1 MCSGQ
6 SGGSVGSR
14 GEFRPGGP
22 GWLLSLR
29 FMCSLTHTDPWMS
42 CHVPAARPQQEGN
55 GWSLKVR
62 SSKKKQKKKKKK
74 RRSKKKKA
82 ANSREAVYCPDSSRT
97 EGILCPMIHA
107 ELSAPSGRHGASGS
121 RVRQPPAGTGC
132 CWHRSLQR
140 FRILLLV
147 RALALPLAFG
157 SRKACVRGG
166 ARLFFLVPFSF
177 YFFNISVGILFSFT
191 FGT

>member
-1 MCSGQ
+1 MFGAGAS
-6 SGGSVGSR
+6 
-14 GEFRPGGP
+14 
-22 GWLLSLR
+22 GWLLSLL
-29 FMCSLTHTDPWMS
+29 FMCSLTHTDPSMS

-62 SSKKKQKKKKKK
+62 SSKKKKKKN
-74 RRSKKKKA
+74 KKA
-82 ANSREAVYCPDSSRT
+82 ANSRQAVYCPDSSRT

-121 RVRQPPAGTGC
+121 RVRQPPTATGC

-166 ARLFFLVPFSF
+166 ALLFF
-177 YFFNISVGILFSFT
+177 FFF
-191 FGT
+191 